1 MSGILQRR
9 ARLEFSGREVDL
21 TRRRLLKNA
30 LMATPAIVAA
40 RYSGPVE
47 AAAESRQ
54 LALFNTHTG
63 ESLEVSYFAA
73 GEYVGH
79 ALQQLNHFLRDHRT
93 GESGVMDPGLFDYLN
108 DVAQAARADPR
119 FEVISGFRSA
129 ASNEMLRAQGGGV
142 ARSSLHL
149 KGQAIDVRLQ
159 GVGGERL
166 NEIALRVA
174 RGGVGYY
181 AKSDFVHLDTGRVRR
196 WRG

>member
-63 ESLEVSYFAA
+63 ESLEVSYVAA